1 MIVFVFWV
9 IFSLLAHV
17 PACMQVNMSTKKQ
30 AYRFEVYSRKVTF
43 FSVYDYLTLF
53 TCIYISIYF
62 ILLFCMLFLSDCS
75 LSDPLLHVMGTLAF
89 PYEWPAWHCSN
100 IAELKICFIMWL
112 NAVSSN
118 AVFCKSRNILQ
129 TFTKQC
135 KQPQVFCQS
144 MGLFFPLQQ
153 KVPWRC
159 ITVTKNT
166 KKKSHWRIIWCRDT
180 FSVVKACATWF
191 LWLTELFLWKLF

>member
-1 MIVFVFWV
+1 MIDCICFLGYFV
-9 IFSLLAHV
+9 
-17 PACMQVNMSTKKQ
+17 PPG
-30 AYRFEVYSRKVTF
+30 
-43 FSVYDYLTLF
+43 
-53 TCIYISIYF
+53 TCPSMHGGKYEYKEASISIRGLFEEGHIFFCTWLFNFVHLYLHFYFFF

-100 IAELKICFIMWL
+100 ITELEICFIMWL

-144 MGLFFPLQQ
+144 MGLFFPF
-153 KVPWRC
+153 
-159 ITVTKNT
+159 N
-166 KKKSHWRIIWCRDT
+166 KKSLED
-180 FSVVKACATWF
+180 V
-191 LWLTELFLWKLF
+191 